1 MNVIVYK
8 EEETVV
14 VVIPSNNT
22 DVKTLINI
30 VPDGTEYHI
39 MDIKKLPSNGYFRN
53 AWELID
59 GKVTINIE
67 KAKEIQRNI
76 WRKMRESKL
85 KELDLL
91 YMRALEEGDK
101 PTQKNIIT
109 QKKALRDVTTIELP
123 DDVDI
128 IRDTIPDILI

>member
-1 MNVIVYK
+1 MNIIIYQIK
-8 EEETVV
+8 DEITTVFPAQGV
-14 VVIPSNNT
+14 AIEQLTKFIPEGIKYSIISSN
-22 DVKTLINI
+22 D
-30 VPDGTEYHI
+30 
-39 MDIKKLPSNGYFRN
+39 LPKDLYFQN

-59 GKVTINIE
+59 GKVKINIE
-67 KAKEIQRNI
+67 KAKEIQRNV
-76 WRKMRESKL
+76 WRKIRESKL

-91 YMRALEEGDK
+91 YMKALEEGDK

>member
-8 EEETVV
+8 EEENVV

-30 VPDGTEYHI
+30 VPDGTKYHI

-76 WRKMRESKL
+76 WRKMREPKL

-109 QKKALRDVTTIELP
+109 QKKTLRDVTTIELP

-128 IRDTIPDILI
+128 IHDTIPDILI